1 MARLRY
7 PVRTH
12 ITMDGKEFKP
22 GSAIVLDDE
31 VATGMP
37 WAVDLTE
44 GRPEDET
51 PPDAS
56 KGKGDQS
63 KAKAEPPKGRVK

>member
-1 MARLRY
+1 MARFQY

-31 VATGMP
+31 VAAGMP

-44 GRPEDET
+44 GYPEGET
-51 PPDAS
+51 PPWAP
-56 KGKGDQS
+56 KGKDE
-63 KAKAEPPKGRVK
+63 KPKPKAEPPKAKGK